1 MSFPRS
7 LVRIAVAAG
16 MSLAT
21 LGGCARPVAVPTPTT
36 LDEVAPLP
44 PEPDE
49 DVEPPQ
55 VVIRDW
61 ANAPFSSVVG
71 WHDDEWRQ
79 GLRIRVS
86 HTGEIRDHLVYVGTN
101 AFPNLVPWHGAIWHG
116 WVDGVRFPKP
126 LAVEGLTRDRFFCQ
140 RSNACTPYEYF
151 SARVPDGMLR
161 AVRDS
166 LVVNVRSRNGIHET
180 DIVIRRSLIDGY
192 LAVVD
197 SVRKART
204 RVASH

>member
-1 MSFPRS
+1 M
-7 LVRIAVAAG
+7 
-16 MSLAT
+16 
-21 LGGCARPVAVPTPTT
+21 
-36 LDEVAPLP
+36 APLP
-44 PEPDE
+44 AEPDK

-55 VVIRDW
+55 VVVRDW
-61 ANAPFSSVVG
+61 TNAPFSSVVG

-79 GLRIRVS
+79 GLRVSVS
-86 HTGEIRDHLVYVGTN
+86 HLGEIRDHLVYVGTN
-101 AFPNLVPWHGAIWHG
+101 AFANYTPYSNAIWHG

-126 LAVEGLTRDRFFCQ
+126 LVSQRLTRDLFFCQ
-140 RSNACTPYEYF
+140 RSNGCTPYEYF
-151 SARVPDGMLR
+151 SARVPDGLLR

-180 DIVIRRSLIDGY
+180 DIVIRRPLVDSY

-204 RVASH
+204 RTASN